1 MNKKF
6 LLGVFALTL
15 LTGCGSSDKPAAPN
29 SASDSVQESVAAQ
42 TFHTESRKPAN
53 SIAAIGETVTADGA
67 SVTVNSAETLNQA
80 DDYNTPDKLDEGK
93 KYELIDVT
101 IENLRDE
108 PLIISSMI
116 NFDLK
121 DSDGRQQEDLILMS
135 GESTMD
141 GEIAPGDKL
150 SGKILYNA
158 NAEGE
163 LVLSVKVKPI
173 GGETVRFQ
181 IR

>member
-1 MNKKF
+1 
-6 LLGVFALTL
+6 
-15 LTGCGSSDKPAAPN
+15 
-29 SASDSVQESVAAQ
+29 
-42 TFHTESRKPAN
+42 
-53 SIAAIGETVTADGA
+53 
-67 SVTVNSAETLNQA
+67 
-80 DDYNTPDKLDEGK
+80 
-93 KYELIDVT
+93 
-101 IENLRDE
+101 
-108 PLIISSMI
+108 MI